1 MDQIN
6 LKKNIYIKLN
16 LDITKNKRKHLN
28 CVYVGLYNYNQSVKK
43 KPYKLYSHI

>member
-28 CVYVGLYNYNQSVKK
+28 CVYVGLYNYNQSVITEL
-43 KPYKLYSHI
+43 YKRYNHI